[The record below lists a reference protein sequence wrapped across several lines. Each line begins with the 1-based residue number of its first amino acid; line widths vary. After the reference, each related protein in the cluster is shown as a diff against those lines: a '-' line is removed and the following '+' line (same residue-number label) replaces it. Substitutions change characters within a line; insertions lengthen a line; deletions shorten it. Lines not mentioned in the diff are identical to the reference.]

1 MNVSIEKID
10 NVNGKITVSI
20 EENDYKDK
28 VTSELKRIG
37 KTHTL
42 PGFRK
47 GHVTV
52 DQLRRRF
59 GKQVKSDV
67 INQEVYEAVI
77 NYIRDNKLAILGE
90 PLPVEVKEI
99 DMNSVDYTFEY
110 EIGLTPEINVDLKK
124 VSLPYYNIEVS
135 KEMVDEQDANFRERF
150 GNQVPG
156 EEVDEKALVKG
167 SIMELNEDGSVKDT
181 EDAIQVVGG
190 IIAPMYLKDKEEADK
205 FIGKKLNDK
214 VVFNPYKA
222 CEGDVTRLASMLN
235 IEKEKAAEA
244 KGDFEMSIAEIIV
257 VKPAELNEEY
267 YKNIFG
273 PDKVKTE
280 EEYFEAIKQ
289 MISAQISGN
298 SEMLFHMQA
307 EKQLVEEYGNFELPQ
322 EFLKKW
328 LVRRN
333 EGLTAENID
342 EEFEKM
348 IPSLKWQL
356 IKERIAAVAEVK
368 IEEADVQ
375 NHAKAIARQQ
385 FAQYGMTNVED
396 DMLSDY
402 AKRILEDKNSR
413 SRIIEEAGDA
423 KLFEAIKQ
431 TAKIEAKSVS
441 VDEFKSIAEK
451 A

>member
-47 GHVTV
+47 GHVTI

-167 SIMELNEDGSVKDT
+167 SIMELNEDGLVKDT

-222 CEGDVTRLASMLN
+222 CEGDVTQLASMLN
-235 IEKEKAAEA
+235 IDKEKAAEA

-333 EGLTAENID
+333 EGLTAENIN

-396 DMLSDY
+396 DMLADY